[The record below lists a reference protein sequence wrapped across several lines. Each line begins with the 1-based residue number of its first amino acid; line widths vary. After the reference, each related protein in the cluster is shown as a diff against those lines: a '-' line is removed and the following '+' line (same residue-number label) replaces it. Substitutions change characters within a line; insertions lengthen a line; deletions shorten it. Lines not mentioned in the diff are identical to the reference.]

1 MPFDA
6 SVVGKA
12 LGARLREIE
21 AAVDRYA
28 AFTFHP
34 GEASPPPAL
43 QDGEAGEAARELVL
57 RALRTAGDPLNF
69 RLLARLAEGD
79 ASLAELAEAAGV
91 PRLVLWERL
100 GDLVQGGLAARSLE
114 GDRAGLTPAGRA
126 VVELVTDAARAAA
139 DEHPRGGG
147 A

>member
-21 AAVDRYA
+21 AAVDRYGAFAFRPGDA
-28 AFTFHP
+28 A
-34 GEASPPPAL
+34 PPPAL
-43 QDGEAGEAARELVL
+43 RDGEAGEAARELVL

-69 RLLARLAEGD
+69 RLLAWLSEGD
-79 ASLAELAEAAGV
+79 ASLEELAGTAGV
-91 PRLVLWERL
+91 ARLVLWERL
-100 GDLVQGGLAARSLE
+100 SDLVQGGLAVRSLE
-114 GDRAGLTPAGRA
+114 GDRAGLTPAGLA
-126 VVELVTDAARAAA
+126 VVELVTEAARAAA

-147 A
+147 T